1 VITGRVPSVRERYLV
16 AELEFGINLAAASRR
31 ESNQE
36 ALIGFLAM
44 VVVFEPL
51 GCFRF
56 HWPADLTDHH
66 DAKGCRIFGE

>member
-44 VVVFEPL
+44 VVEGVLVAQNLREFQRLEGL
-51 GCFRF
+51 RLEDWSGS
-56 HWPADLTDHH
+56 D
-66 DAKGCRIFGE
+66 G